1 MADLTIKWQDVAGM
15 LRVEN
20 AMKRLDGP
28 EKMLVLQRAVNHT
41 GDKARTQVARVLS
54 KQTGLPYGVIRK
66 ALKTDRAYGSRQEF
80 VGGPVSVSTDASLS
94 YTIRASG
101 GDISLKYF
109 KARETRAGVTAS
121 PFGVRRLYNQ
131 AFMKGGRFPNR
142 VTAKGL
148 NGHVYLPLGNKWSG
162 PVELQDSGVII
173 PAEMISG
180 ASAKAFTE
188 TVSTELPKRTI
199 HEIGALVPGFFD

>member
-15 LRVEN
+15 IRVEN

-80 VGGPVSVSTDASLS
+80 VGGPVSVSTNASLS

-109 KARETRAGVTAS
+109 KARETRAGVTAA
-121 PFGVRRLYNQ
+121 PFGVRRLYNK

-148 NGHVYLPLGNKWSG
+148 NGHVYRRTGAGRGPL
-162 PVELQDSGVII
+162 ELLNSGVVI
-173 PAEMISG
+173 PSEMISG
-180 ASAKAFTE
+180 ASADAFTE
-188 TVSTELPKRTI
+188 TVSTELPKRTM

>member
-148 NGHVYLPLGNKWSG
+148 NGHVYRRTGGGRGPL
-162 PVELQDSGVII
+162 ELLNSGVVI
-173 PAEMISG
+173 PSEMISG